1 MLNVYNFWN
10 RSYIAIQCLDV
21 ILRNMLGLVPP
32 PGGLP
37 YKSDGDGRRF
47 GLGPGNCKFWSH
59 LGCLGWKVTIFAPF
73 KYRLVLCIKKFIK
86 TALTVTKQKSP
97 SGVCLSFSHT
107 HIGLLQQFH
116 LNFLTSNPVTFIW
129 YSLPPP
135 GVPRYLVHT
144 RGRAIPSQSFS
155 VLFFPLNF
163 VNNTVF
169 KSAWFS
175 TSLYLFLTWLMQHQN
190 CRI

>member
-1 MLNVYNFWN
+1 
-10 RSYIAIQCLDV
+10 
-21 ILRNMLGLVPP
+21 MLGLVPR

-47 GLGPGNCKFWSH
+47 GLGPGNCRFWSH

-73 KYRLVLCIKKFIK
+73 KYRLVLCINKFIK
-86 TALTVTKQKSP
+86 TALTVTKQKTEISLRGLFKLEPHPHWSP
-97 SGVCLSFSHT
+97 LAVSFEFSDKQPGH
-107 HIGLLQQFH
+107 F
-116 LNFLTSNPVTFIW
+116 FMVVAP
-129 YSLPPP
+129 PPP

-144 RGRAIPSQSFS
+144 RGREIPSYSFS

-169 KSAWFS
+169 KSVWFS
-175 TSLYLFLTWLMQHQN
+175 TSLYLFLTWLM
-190 CRI
+190 